1 MIKNVIFDVGQ
12 VLVAWEPVEAMR
24 QLQNNIGSVRCESD
38 RGLNLNIITDEI
50 VPGRTMYGHQGKA
63 YGMIAAAYGDP
74 QDQTGVVMI
83 TNGCDDSTFNSVA
96 RIVRALMTEIYEGW
110 LGDSGAYRLH
120 TPVPTPELEPA
131 PTPGPTLKSAPDPT
145 PEPTLP
151 PGWTDGEMTIIPG
164 DMLFSQDV
172 SSTLNDV
179 EEEPFVF

>member
-1 MIKNVIFDVGQ
+1 
-12 VLVAWEPVEAMR
+12 
-24 QLQNNIGSVRCESD
+24 
-38 RGLNLNIITDEI
+38 
-50 VPGRTMYGHQGKA
+50 
-63 YGMIAAAYGDP
+63 
-74 QDQTGVVMI
+74 MI

-172 SSTLNDV
+172 SSTWSDV